1 MAGLYLLLNLC
12 VATIPR
18 CDNILAVL
26 QHGLKQQLI
35 DAPACHDQKIS
46 HKAAVQSAHL
56 CECTL
61 VKFVFI
67 TLPSFD
73 HQRHIAFRIQTS
85 ELIRFD
91 YTFGL
96 ASVSKGPEPPY
107 PRWNLA

>member
-26 QHGLKQQLI
+26 QHGLKQQLTET
-35 DAPACHDQKIS
+35 PSCHDHKIS
-46 HKAAVQSAHL
+46 HKAAIQGHHL

-67 TLPSFD
+67 TLPNFD
-73 HQRHIAFRIQTS
+73 HQSFIAFRIQTS
-85 ELIRFD
+85 TLIQFE

-96 ASVSKGPEPPY
+96 ASAPQGPEPPY
-107 PRWNLA
+107 PRWNLV